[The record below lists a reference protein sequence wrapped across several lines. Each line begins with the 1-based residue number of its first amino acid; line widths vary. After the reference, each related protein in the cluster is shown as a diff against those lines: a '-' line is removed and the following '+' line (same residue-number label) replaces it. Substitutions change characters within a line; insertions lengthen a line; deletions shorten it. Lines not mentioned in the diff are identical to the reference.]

1 MIEKCIDKLTF
12 FKKLDVKNAKNI
24 FQMIIFLDQIFLRI
38 RLFILK
44 FFSMKNKKASQAI
57 RDLENNGVAIIKNF
71 YNEERINEINEN
83 CLDLLNK
90 IPIKITYNKEYIQA
104 KEFQIGDKK
113 LYLEKLG
120 KSVKIKGLNLIS
132 NLTKL
137 ISDNSFF
144 NALIFTYHL
153 NKNKPYIIYNV
164 SHDGSE
170 THPVLKDYS
179 AQNNQNEAIAGKPH
193 TDLFIH
199 KLRCFVAL
207 KDVDQNNGATIYYD
221 KSHKSKLLKKTHM
234 NLFLNKFDFDSD
246 PNNTDYISNE
256 ILQELEKNYQ
266 KKHLVC
272 NKGDLVLIDLKM
284 AHYAVMPKKGSRHL
298 LWLYY

>member
-1 MIEKCIDKLTF
+1 
-12 FKKLDVKNAKNI
+12 
-24 FQMIIFLDQIFLRI
+24 
-38 RLFILK
+38 
-44 FFSMKNKKASQAI
+44 MKNKKASQAI

-71 YNEERINEINEN
+71 YNEKKINEINEN

-90 IPIKITYNKEYIQA
+90 IPIKITNNKEYIQA

-120 KSVKIKGLNLIS
+120 KSVKIKALK
-132 NLTKL
+132 KL
-137 ISDNSFF
+137 LSEINFVRF
-144 NALIFTYHL
+144 EIRLRPLIFTYHL

-234 NLFLNKFDFDSD
+234 NLFLNKFDFDRIQ
-246 PNNTDYISNE
+246 T
-256 ILQELEKNYQ
+256 ILIIFQMKFY
-266 KKHLVC
+266 K
-272 NKGDLVLIDLKM
+272 
-284 AHYAVMPKKGSRHL
+284 S
-298 LWLYY
+298 